1 MKENESEVIEPEV
14 MNGNALMSI
23 EKAQIDMQVATA
35 HQYPRSIARFTR
47 DAIDMAIRDEE
58 IAESCLY
65 SRPVGGGKNAEGMS
79 IRLAE
84 IVGATYENLI
94 VGARII
100 EQTDRYV
107 VAQGVAWDMQRN
119 YRTTSEVKESTVGK
133 DGKPYS
139 ERQSMLIAQV
149 AQSKARRNAIFQV
162 VPRSLCKPAETAVR
176 GLLFGDGQSLDK
188 RRSLAVAWI
197 GKLGINPDRVF
208 KALGIDGVEDI
219 GAKQLEVLTGL
230 RNAIKEGDTTIDEA
244 FPVPADSDGTSII
257 PKKSEPASV
266 AQSVTFSPSENSAQ
280 DELAF
285 LDAKK

>member
-1 MKENESEVIEPEV
+1 MSEVIEPEV
-14 MNGNALMSI
+14 IGSNALMSI
-23 EKAQIDMQVATA
+23 EKAQVDMQVATA
-35 HQYPRSIARFTR
+35 HQYPRSLARFTR

-79 IRLAE
+79 IRMAE

-119 YRTTSEVKESTVGK
+119 YRTTSEVKESTVK
-133 DGKPYS
+133 ADGTPYS
-139 ERQSMLIAQV
+139 ERQSMLVAQV

-162 VPRSLCKPAETAVR
+162 IPRSLCKPVETAVR

-188 RRSLAVAWI
+188 RRALAVAWI
-197 GKLGINPDRVF
+197 GKLGIDPERVF
-208 KALGIDGVEDI
+208 KAIKVEGAEDI
-219 GAKQLEVLTGL
+219 GAKQLETLTGL

-244 FPVPADSDGTSII
+244 FPSLMSEDGTDIL
-257 PKKSEPASV
+257 PKEKPAKPTEKKQ
-266 AQSVTFSPSENSAQ
+266 ADDAKPEQKG
-280 DELAF
+280 DGELAF
-285 LDAKK
+285 LDSKK